1 MRNSKYESDVEL
13 QKPDYLRKGQDAKLL
28 KSSIAGALSGLAAR
42 NVIAPLDTLKIRL
55 QITPVLRNTSS
66 HYTNPLRMTP
76 GLVRRINEMI
86 RNEGIRSFWKGN
98 ISGSAMYVIYN
109 GFQFCTYSYFNKHL
123 APYTGDSKNLHSAL
137 VGALSGVSSSISSY
151 PFDILRTRS
160 IANNQMKLY
169 RIRDGIADIWNHEGF
184 RGFYQG
190 SLSAVLSISISTSI
204 IFGTY
209 EGIKIYSEGE
219 LQKIS
224 ERGQEQKTLSSSLQ
238 IFMYKTLN
246 HSASSISGFLS
257 KLVTFPIDTVRRR
270 IVLKDSNHL
279 EQFFGSEQSNKRQLY
294 EYSIQYKKTKHQDKL
309 ILPFLKISKQMLA
322 HEGPKAFY
330 KGLLMALIKTV
341 PSTAVT
347 LWSYE
352 TIMRA
357 IS

>member
-1 MRNSKYESDVEL
+1 MKDGDHESDVVL
-13 QKPDYLRKGQDAKLL
+13 QSPDYLRKGQDAQLL
-28 KSSIAGALSGLAAR
+28 KSSIAGALAGLAAR

-55 QITPVLRNTSS
+55 QITPILKSGSVHNI
-66 HYTNPLRMTP
+66 TNPFQLGP
-76 GLVRRINEMI
+76 SLVGQVHKMI
-86 RNEGIRSFWKGN
+86 RDEGIRSFWKGN
-98 ISGSAMYVIYN
+98 VSGSAMYVIYN

-123 APYTGDSKNLHSAL
+123 APYTGDWLNLHTTL

-160 IANNQMKLY
+160 IANNQIKLF

-190 SLSAVLSISISTSI
+190 SVSAVLSISIGTSI

-209 EGIKIYSEGE
+209 EGLKIYSERKLREVSEQGE
-219 LQKIS
+219 RS
-224 ERGQEQKTLSSSLQ
+224 EPLLQ

-246 HSASSISGFLS
+246 HSASSISGLLS
-257 KLVTFPIDTVRRR
+257 KIVTFPIDTVRRR
-270 IVLKDSNHL
+270 ILLKDSNHL
-279 EQFFGSEQSNKRQLY
+279 EQFLGSQHPDKGELY
-294 EYSIQYKKTKHQDKL
+294 QYFTQYKKKRHADKFT
-309 ILPFLKISKQMLA
+309 LPFVMISKQMLT

-330 KGLLMALIKTV
+330 KGLSMALVKTV

-357 IS
+357 MN